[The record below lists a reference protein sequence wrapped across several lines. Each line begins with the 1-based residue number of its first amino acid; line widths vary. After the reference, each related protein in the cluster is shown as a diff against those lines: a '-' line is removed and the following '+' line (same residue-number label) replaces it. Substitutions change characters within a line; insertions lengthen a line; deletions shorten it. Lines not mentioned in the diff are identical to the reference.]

1 MKDQSM
7 TCLVISE
14 TFIRQDDDGRYC
26 LNDLHRASGA
36 NPNHRPRQ
44 FLRNGQAKALIKEMG
59 GAQICASVVHG
70 DGGGT
75 YVAKELVY
83 AYAMWISPA
92 FALKVIRTYD
102 TLVQTQLDHINSLS
116 MRRARAELNLLEAQ
130 MDASRC
136 GFGLR
141 KWRDEKPALTARMDA
156 LLMESQPGLFL
167 N

>member
-1 MKDQSM
+1 M
-7 TCLVISE
+7 TNLVISE
-14 TFIRQDDDGRYC
+14 TYIRQDDDGRYC
-26 LNDLHRASGA
+26 LNDLHKASGG

-44 FLRNGQAKALIKEMG
+44 FLRTQQTKALMREMG
-59 GAQICASVVHG
+59 GAQICAAVVNG

-102 TLVQTQLDHINSLS
+102 SMVQAQLDHINSLS
-116 MRRARAELNLLEAQ
+116 MRRARAELDLLEAQ

-136 GFGLR
+136 GLGLR
-141 KWRDEKPALTARMDA
+141 KWRDEKPMLTARMDA
-156 LLMESQPGLFL
+156 LLLESQPGLFL

>member
-1 MKDQSM
+1 M
-7 TCLVISE
+7 TALVISE

-26 LNDLHRASGA
+26 LNDLHKASGG

-44 FLRNGQAKALIKEMG
+44 FLRNGQTKALMKEMG
-59 GAQICASVVHG
+59 GAQICASVING

-102 TLVQTQLDHINSLS
+102 TLVQEQLDKINTLS
-116 MRRARAELNLLEAQ
+116 MRRARAEVDLIGAQ

-136 GFGLR
+136 GLGLR
-141 KWRDEKPALTARMDA
+141 RWRDEKPLLEARIAALQI
-156 LLMESQPGLFL
+156 ESQPPLFL